1 MRFAFIH
8 AMVVEKASFSIAG
21 MCRVFE
27 VTRQGYY
34 AYVRSLQSPRIAREA
49 ALLER
54 IARIHRESRET
65 YGSPRVLDAL
75 QRQGLRIGK
84 RRVERTMRGA
94 GLIGVKRARHKVTT
108 RANPAHPTEPNVLA
122 RDFSATRPNEKWV
135 TDITYIWT
143 DEGWCY
149 LAAILDL
156 YSRSVVGWHLS
167 ASLSTDL
174 PLMALSKALLRRRP
188 GTGLLHHSDRGCQYT
203 SGAYRDALTASGI
216 AVSMSRRGNCWD
228 NACAESF
235 FATIKAELVNRRRW
249 PTRIELREA
258 VFDYIESFY
267 NTRRVH
273 SSLAYRTPAEIERLA
288 A

>member
-8 AMVVEKASFSIAG
+8 AMVLEKASFSIAG
-21 MCRVFE
+21 MCRVVE

-34 AYVRSLQSPRIAREA
+34 RYAKSLHGPRIADEASLRE
-49 ALLER
+49 R
-54 IARIHRESRET
+54 VARIHRDSRGT

-75 QRQGLRIGK
+75 RREGIRIGK

-94 GLIGVKRARHKVTT
+94 GLVGAKRARHRVTT
-108 RANPAHPTEPNVLA
+108 RANPAHQTEPNVLA

-143 DEGWCY
+143 DEGWAY

-174 PLMALSKALLRRRP
+174 PLAALHKALLRRRP
-188 GTGLLHHSDRGCQYT
+188 GRGLLHHSDRGCQYT
-203 SGAYRDALTASGI
+203 STAYRDALAANGI

-228 NACAESF
+228 NAVAESF
-235 FATIKAELVNRRRW
+235 FATIKTELVDRRRW
-249 PTRIELREA
+249 KTRLELRTA

-267 NTRRVH
+267 NSRRVH
-273 SSLAYRTPAEIERLA
+273 SSLDYRTPAELERLA